1 MFARLI
7 RGVALL
13 GALLLLAGC
22 YETEAPVIEAGD
34 GVEIPDF
41 AGTYQASDDGDLVI
55 EDRTEGLVLKD
66 YKYYLRGSDG
76 VEYDVLAAKL
86 ADQLWHLQMARQR
99 TDGSTTYLHMF
110 LARENDVYS
119 FKIPDLEG
127 EEKTVENVSQE
138 LGVKVEGGLIKR
150 DGVDEMRNLLTGPP
164 DAIKAFI
171 KAHADRVKL
180 NPLMPLMR
188 K

>member
-1 MFARLI
+1 M
-7 RGVALL
+7 L

-22 YETEAPVIEAGD
+22 YETDTPVIEAGD

-41 AGTYQASDDGDLVI
+41 AGVYRGSDDGDVVI
-55 EDRTEGLVLKD
+55 EDRTEGLISKD

-76 VEYDVLAAKL
+76 VEYDILAAEL
-86 ADQLWHLQMARQR
+86 TDDLWRLQMARER
-99 TDGSTTYLHMF
+99 SDGSTTYLHMF

-119 FKIPDLEG
+119 FMMPELED
-127 EEKTVENVSQE
+127 ENKTVEKIGQE
-138 LGVKVEGGLIKR
+138 LGVTIQGGLIKR
-150 DGVDEMRNLLTGPP
+150 DGTDEMRYLLTGSP
-164 DAIKAFI
+164 DAIKTFLD
-171 KAHADRVKL
+171 AHVDRVKL